1 MIDCVHVL
9 VQEYETDSE
18 TDSSCSCNTKK
29 FSTDVQPTLVY
40 ASQASDV
47 D

>member
-29 FSTDVQPTLVY
+29 FQQMYNLPWSM
-40 ASQASDV
+40 QAKLLM
-47 D
+47 